1 MTHSVIIFNIKAV
14 IITGDEMKRIS
25 ILILSVL
32 LMLCLASCKGSDDNE
47 TTQSVTQMPSQTTTY
62 ESDVTAVNTD
72 EEKGES
78 LKSDI
83 TGFFDGAGEVDGVFS
98 NGSFTYKNTRQAS
111 VMYAYERDSAL
122 EEKARENAQSF
133 ADAVS
138 DYYEG
143 GLVLADF
150 SATQIGSS
158 DNGID
163 SVKYDAVYL
172 NSQNQTL
179 RITLDSD
186 AVISYVDCALTW

>member
-1 MTHSVIIFNIKAV
+1 
-14 IITGDEMKRIS
+14 
-25 ILILSVL
+25 
-32 LMLCLASCKGSDDNE
+32 MLCLASCKGSDDNE

-122 EEKARENAQSF
+122 EEKRGKTHSLSLTLFPITTRADLCLLIFPQHKSAARTT
-133 ADAVS
+133 V
-138 DYYEG
+138 
-143 GLVLADF
+143 
-150 SATQIGSS
+150 
-158 DNGID
+158 
-163 SVKYDAVYL
+163 
-172 NSQNQTL
+172 
-179 RITLDSD
+179 
-186 AVISYVDCALTW
+186 